1 METKIC
7 VCCGKVLPI
16 ENFGRNR
23 QSSDGRMVTCK
34 ECTNKRYRE
43 NYKKRKNSETASAS
57 TSTTNVTKTKLDD
70 DGRNP
75 DLAKFHARELIA
87 ELKARNYTGTI
98 YYTQKTV
105 F

>member
-7 VCCGKVLPI
+7 VCCGKVLPVSA
-16 ENFGRNR
+16 FGKNR
-23 QSSDGRMVTCK
+23 QSSDGLMVSCK
-34 ECTNKRYRE
+34 DCTNKRYRE
-43 NYKKRKNSETASAS
+43 NYRKRKNIVTPSAPTATV
-57 TSTTNVTKTKLDD
+57 TSSKPKLDD

>member
-1 METKIC
+1 
-7 VCCGKVLPI
+7 
-16 ENFGRNR
+16 
-23 QSSDGRMVTCK
+23 MVTCK

-43 NYKKRKNSETASAS
+43 NYKKRKNIATTTAPSS
-57 TSTTNVTKTKLDD
+57 TATATKSKLDD

-87 ELKARNYTGTI
+87 ELKARHYTGTI

>member
-43 NYKKRKNSETASAS
+43 NYKKRKGTVTPSVSS
-57 TSTTNVTKTKLDD
+57 STTTTKTKLDD

>member
-16 ENFGRNR
+16 ESFGRNR

-43 NYKKRKNSETASAS
+43 NYRKRKGVAAPSESVS
-57 TSTTNVTKTKLDD
+57 PVTPAKSKLDD

>member
-7 VCCGKVLPI
+7 VCCGKVLPVS
-16 ENFGRNR
+16 EFGKNR
-23 QSSDGRMVTCK
+23 QSSDGLMVSCK
-34 ECTNKRYRE
+34 DCTNKRYRE
-43 NYKKRKNSETASAS
+43 NYRKRKNIVTPTTQPSATA
-57 TSTTNVTKTKLDD
+57 TKPKLDS

-75 DLAKFHARELIA
+75 ELSKFHARELIA

>member
-16 ENFGRNR
+16 ESFGRNR

-43 NYKKRKNSETASAS
+43 NYKKRKGIVTPTASAS
-57 TSTTNVTKTKLDD
+57 AVATKSKLDD

-87 ELKARNYTGTI
+87 ELKAGNYTGTI

>member
-43 NYKKRKNSETASAS
+43 NYRKRKSIVTPSVSSSTAA
-57 TSTTNVTKTKLDD
+57 TKPKLDD
-70 DGRNP
+70 NGRNP
-75 DLAKFHARELIA
+75 DLSKFHARELIA
-87 ELKARNYTGTI
+87 ELKARGYKGEI
-98 YYTQKTV
+98 FYVQKTV

>member
-7 VCCGKVLPI
+7 VCCGKSLPI

-23 QSSDGRMVTCK
+23 QTSDGHMVTCK

-43 NYKKRKNSETASAS
+43 NYKKRKSVVTPTASSSVA
-57 TSTTNVTKTKLDD
+57 TSKPTLDD
-70 DGRNP
+70 SGRNP
-75 DLAKFHARELIA
+75 ELSKFHARELIA

>member
-43 NYKKRKNSETASAS
+43 NYKKRKGIVTPATPS
-57 TSTTNVTKTKLDD
+57 STTTTKTKLDD

>member
-16 ENFGRNR
+16 ESFGRNR

-43 NYKKRKNSETASAS
+43 NYKKRKGIVTPTVPSSTA
-57 TSTTNVTKTKLDD
+57 TTKPKLDD

>member
-43 NYKKRKNSETASAS
+43 NYKKRKAAET
-57 TSTTNVTKTKLDD
+57 VRLKPRKRLDGD
-70 DGRNP
+70 DRNP
-75 DLAKFHARELIA
+75 ELSKYHAREIIA
-87 ELKARNYTGTI
+87 ELKARGYKGEI
-98 YYTQKTV
+98 YYVQKTV

>member
-7 VCCGKVLPI
+7 ICCGKVLPI
-16 ENFGRNR
+16 ESFGRNR

-43 NYKKRKNSETASAS
+43 NYKKRKNNATTTAPSA
-57 TSTTNVTKTKLDD
+57 TATVTKSKLDD

>member
-16 ENFGRNR
+16 ESFGRNR

-43 NYKKRKNSETASAS
+43 NYKKRKGIVTPTASAS
-57 TSTTNVTKTKLDD
+57 TATTKSKLDD

-87 ELKARNYTGTI
+87 ELKARHYTGTI

>member
-43 NYKKRKNSETASAS
+43 NYKKRKGIVTQTAPP
-57 TSTTNVTKTKLDD
+57 STTTTKTKLDD

>member
-1 METKIC
+1 
-7 VCCGKVLPI
+7 
-16 ENFGRNR
+16 
-23 QSSDGRMVTCK
+23 MVTCK

-43 NYKKRKNSETASAS
+43 NYKKRKSIVTPSTPSSTA
-57 TSTTNVTKTKLDD
+57 TTKPKLDD

>member
-16 ENFGRNR
+16 ENFGRNK

-43 NYKKRKNSETASAS
+43 NYKKRKSIVTPSAPS
-57 TSTTNVTKTKLDD
+57 STTATTKPKLDD
-70 DGRNP
+70 NGRNP
-75 DLAKFHARELIA
+75 ELSKFHARELIA

>member
-1 METKIC
+1 MVTKIC

-16 ENFGRNR
+16 ESFGRNR

-43 NYKKRKNSETASAS
+43 NYKKRKSTVTPTAPSS
-57 TSTTNVTKTKLDD
+57 TATAKTKLDD

>member
-16 ENFGRNR
+16 ENFGRNK

-43 NYKKRKNSETASAS
+43 NYRKRKSIVTPSVSSS
-57 TSTTNVTKTKLDD
+57 TVAIKSKLDD
-70 DGRNP
+70 NGRNP

>member
-16 ENFGRNR
+16 ENFGRNK

-43 NYKKRKNSETASAS
+43 NYKKRKGIVTPTSSAS
-57 TSTTNVTKTKLDD
+57 TATTKPKLDD
-70 DGRNP
+70 DGRTP

-87 ELKARNYTGTI
+87 ELKARHYTGTI

>member
-43 NYKKRKNSETASAS
+43 NYKKRKSTVTPSAPSSTAA
-57 TSTTNVTKTKLDD
+57 TKPKLDD

>member
-16 ENFGRNR
+16 ESFGRNR

-43 NYKKRKNSETASAS
+43 NYKKRKSIVTPSAS
-57 TSTTNVTKTKLDD
+57 SSTVATKSKLDD

>member
-16 ENFGRNR
+16 ESFGRNR

-43 NYKKRKNSETASAS
+43 NYKKRKSIVTPSAPSSTA
-57 TSTTNVTKTKLDD
+57 TTKPKLDD

-87 ELKARNYTGTI
+87 ELKARHYTGTI

>member
-23 QSSDGRMVTCK
+23 QSSDGRMGTCK

-43 NYKKRKNSETASAS
+43 NYKKRKGIVTPTASAS
-57 TSTTNVTKTKLDD
+57 TATTKPKLDD

-87 ELKARNYTGTI
+87 ELKARHYTGTI

>member
-16 ENFGRNR
+16 ESFGRNK

-43 NYKKRKNSETASAS
+43 NYKKRQETKSNKPLSFPDGKNPE
-57 TSTTNVTKTKLDD
+57 LE
-70 DGRNP
+70 
-75 DLAKFHARELIA
+75 KFPARILIA
-87 ELKARNYTGTI
+87 ELKARGYTGEI

>member
-43 NYKKRKNSETASAS
+43 NYKKRKGIATPTA
-57 TSTTNVTKTKLDD
+57 TPSTTTTKTKLDD

>member
-43 NYKKRKNSETASAS
+43 NYRKRKSIVTPSAS
-57 TSTTNVTKTKLDD
+57 SSTAATKTKLDD

-87 ELKARNYTGTI
+87 ELKARHYTGTI